1 MNLKKLLAA
10 AAVILITATAAA
22 EKPNVIIFYL
32 DDYDFDDMAE
42 GYDLEHYP
50 SKQLATGGEFQ
61 IVVTPNIDELARRS
75 LIFDYFHITSPV
87 CTPSR
92 YSLLTGQY
100 ASTAYNL
107 DNNFEPGQ
115 RVHNITWNTHIK
127 SGQYSLAK
135 MFKSAGYATGVFGKL
150 HSEDGLEKLR
160 AIQRKYQN
168 ETELSP
174 EAWAEISSEHKKLTD
189 QMEDEYS
196 WDRADRIYPDNA
208 GSNYRPKQLKVF
220 NVDWVTEGALNFI
233 EENKNE
239 PFFLYFPVNLPHSG
253 PGSRGGAAHRLS
265 EHGRL
270 ATSAGMLDKAP
281 GVIPDVSILH
291 EQIKKAGGNIET
303 SDGLT
308 LIDAMVGLLNQKLR
322 ETNNFENTVFVFLS
336 DHQAFA
342 KNTPH
347 ASPRVP
353 CMIRWPDKIKKQ
365 RRSGALC
372 ANIDLLPTLAEVAGA
387 EIPEDVLLNG
397 KSFMPL
403 LLGKKKFKGHES
415 ILIEINYARAMVKG
429 DYKYIEYFAPD
440 ELSDEVAAKAT
451 YKDKDG
457 NETRIGWF
465 GKRYYADKYF
475 KNYFDRTQ
483 LYKTAKDPLD
493 EINLV
498 NNPEYKAV
506 VEEMRKEL
514 TAEIEVLKKQQLLK
528 KL

>member
-1 MNLKKLLAA
+1 
-10 AAVILITATAAA
+10 
-22 EKPNVIIFYL
+22 
-32 DDYDFDDMAE
+32 
-42 GYDLEHYP
+42 
-50 SKQLATGGEFQ
+50 
-61 IVVTPNIDELARRS
+61 
-75 LIFDYFHITSPV
+75 
-87 CTPSR
+87 
-92 YSLLTGQY
+92 
-100 ASTAYNL
+100 
-107 DNNFEPGQ
+107 
-115 RVHNITWNTHIK
+115 
-127 SGQYSLAK
+127 
-135 MFKSAGYATGVFGKL
+135 
-150 HSEDGLEKLR
+150 
-160 AIQRKYQN
+160 
-168 ETELSP
+168 
-174 EAWAEISSEHKKLTD
+174 
-189 QMEDEYS
+189 MEDEYS

-342 KNTPH
+342 KNNPH

-353 CMIRWPDKIKKQ
+353 CMIRWPEKIKKQ

-372 ANIDLLPTLAEVAGA
+372 ANIDLLPTLAEISGA
-387 EIPEDVLLNG
+387 EIPENVVVNG

-403 LLGKKKFKGHES
+403 LMGDTKFKGHES
-415 ILIEINYARAMVKG
+415 IMIEINYARAMVKG

-440 ELSDEVAAKAT
+440 KLKKDVAAKAT
-451 YKDKDG
+451 IKDKEG
-457 NETRIGWF
+457 NEVRVGWF
-465 GKRYYADKYF
+465 EKRYLADQYF
-475 KNYFDRTQ
+475 NNYFDRTQ
-483 LYKTAKDPLD
+483 LYNTAKDPLD
-493 EINLV
+493 ELNLV
-498 NNPEYKAV
+498 NNPEYKSVARK
-506 VEEMRKEL
+506 MRKEL
-514 TAEIEVLKKQQLLK
+514 TAEIEELKKQQLLE